1 MMITKDIDM
10 KKEIQRRIYEE
21 KRKNRLKKKLFL
33 FNLVRYTRGDN

>member
-21 KRKNRLKKKLFL
+21 KRKIKKKTFP
-33 FNLVRYTRGDN
+33 F

>member
-21 KRKNRLKKKLFL
+21 KRKNRLKKKLFP
-33 FNLVRYTRGDN
+33 FNLVRYIRGDN